1 MSSLPGQSPPFSDF
15 SPGTILKPISRL
27 RPPMP
32 RFEAIVPFPPGIICL
47 GCVESDPRFLYERTK
62 PGPLETAYS
71 ENSPAPSHQAGSNLQ
86 NAVTPRR
93 ISNFHTSTC
102 PTPQAHSNFA
112 KRRHT
117 PQNQQLPYLNLPH
130 PQAHSNFAKRRHIPQ
145 NQQRTQFSRPR
156 RPVCR
161 NEPNSPAPHPRPSPQ
176 FQIHPSE
183 TRSPGYNVCL
193 LH

>member
-93 ISNFHTSTC
+93 ISNFHT
-102 PTPQAHSNFA
+102 
-112 KRRHT
+112 
-117 PQNQQLPYLNLPH
+117 LNLSHSASSFEFCKTPSH
-130 PQAHSNFAKRRHIPQ
+130 PAESATSIPQ
-145 NQQRTQFSRPR
+145 PVPPTSSFEFCKTPSHPAESATDPVLPSQAPRLPKRTQFPS
-156 RPVCR
+156 
-161 NEPNSPAPHPRPSPQ
+161 SPSPPQ
-176 FQIHPSE
+176 
-183 TRSPGYNVCL
+183 SPIPDPPIRNPLTGI
-193 LH
+193 